1 VRFQFLAL
9 ALPAVGIASSM
20 AITVVSVPEATAQI
34 PLLPQLLPSPSSV
47 SKDANNRLVT
57 GWIYLD
63 GRRLFQIA
71 ASRSN
76 FPERSEDIQKKLEK
90 IAQNYFQSPAKTAVK
105 VEVRKV
111 NDLPVIYING
121 QYLMT
126 ITSED
131 AGLREVDMFTSANQ
145 IKESLQE
152 DLQQAKQ
159 ERQTQFL
166 IDQGKIAGGI
176 ALAMIVMSS
185 GVYSWQRRSKND
197 ALYPFASQPPTGHL
211 NSPTLSAAQPITTQ
225 LNQQQHRHIQEVKR
239 RLFQLTQAGI
249 WGGGSFFI
257 LGLFPYTR
265 PFQVVILTAAQFP
278 LRLGVVFLVTYVAIR
293 LIYALIDRFTTT
305 LISSGALLTPESSER
320 LQLRVSTF
328 SGVTKSIATGICIGV
343 GFLLALVSLGID
355 IVPLL
360 AGASLVG
367 VAVSLA
373 SQNLIKDAING
384 FLIILEDQYA
394 LGDVINVGNVGG
406 LVENLNLRMTQLRDS
421 EGRLITIPNSEIKVV
436 ANLSSRWSRAD
447 LTIPIAYQADIEKA
461 LKLIENIGLEMDKDP
476 QWERQIL
483 ETPQVLGIDQFG
495 DRGLII
501 RVWIKTQ
508 PLKQWDV
515 AREFRRRLKVALDQA
530 GISISV
536 PQQAIWVNDEQSLNF
551 QSNGKAN

>member
-1 VRFQFLAL
+1 VRFQFLA
-9 ALPAVGIASSM
+9 IASSM
-20 AITVVSVPEATAQI
+20 AIAVVSVPKATAQI

-47 SKDANNRLVT
+47 SNEANNRLVT

-90 IAQNYFQSPAKTAVK
+90 IAENYFQSPAKTAVK

-131 AGLREVDMFTSANQ
+131 AGLREVDMLTSANQ
-145 IKESLQE
+145 IAESLQE
-152 DLQQAKQ
+152 DLQEAKQ

-166 IDQGKIAGGI
+166 IDQGKIAAGI
-176 ALAMIVMSS
+176 GLTMIVMSW

-197 ALYPFASQPPTGHL
+197 AVYPLASQPPKGPL
-211 NSPTLSAAQPITTQ
+211 NSPTSPAAQPIATQ

-278 LRLGVVFLVTYVAIR
+278 LRLGFVFLGTYVAIR

-343 GFLLALVSLGID
+343 AFLLALVSLGID

-394 LGDVINVGNVGG
+394 LGDVITVGNVGG
-406 LVENLNLRMTQLRDS
+406 LVENLNLRMTQVRDS
-421 EGRLITIPNSEIKVV
+421 EGRLITIPNGEIKVV

-461 LKLIENIGLEMDKDP
+461 LKLIESIGLEMDKDP

-515 AREFRRRLKVALDQA
+515 AREFRRRLKVALDHA

-536 PQQAIWVNDEQSLNF
+536 PQQAIWVNDEQLLNF
-551 QSNGKAN
+551 QGNGKAN